1 MHAVRPRARNGLAS
15 IMSTP
20 PIDWFPLS
28 VLLDP
33 SSSSVDSTE
42 DRLGDSS
49 VSQHHRLEVTNPS
62 VPLPYNSVRVLPDF
76 VSGEQAARLSAEL
89 SDERYQKYSRRE
101 GYDGPKRKT
110 YVFDFGGDD
119 DDDKNANERAVPNVL
134 VELQQHLKKLT
145 GLKASSV
152 KIEEY
157 SPIKHKVS
165 GRAGQAALYD
175 PTITSTFASPK
186 LQGPFSC
193 CQEFRSKS
201 GPKERESSTFSS
213 GCSCFVLEVP
223 LLLNDE
229 DGDVD
234 LLQNWNLPAN
244 REAVCWQLRSPL
256 HWTDVRLRTNTAIV
270 KQSELLRD
278 WRSSRVLTTSP
289 NIAGNMRV
297 LKFYSLAKNSPA
309 NAVVDEDFSFGYVP
323 SPDDENQR
331 IKRLQEPMPPLKDLL
346 TIIVTTSPIKS
357 NPSTEVL
364 ERAMQTFELGGA
376 EFAYEC
382 PKIIVCDGFRTQE
395 NGADEQLVASGLE
408 AKVTRKHNN
417 AKQAMRNG
425 IVDRD
430 QADNYRQFKRNLRD
444 RCLAAAARS
453 VTDGCEAPNDVFR
466 TATVVELEERH
477 GYGFALRHA
486 LRHCVAT
493 PFVCVIQHDRTFMR
507 PTPVYE
513 TVKAMWRH
521 SKIKYVGFT
530 MRSNL
535 MYRDLFLG
543 KYGSGPQQEEEW
555 NSMVL
560 HVPELR
566 VSASE
571 YGPDSASTRAM
582 TVGSEKIRKSIASLV
597 SNYRTS
603 HQAATAQPAGP
614 QAEEENGSAAAT
626 PLSLHEQQQLT
637 LIPTLFWYDNIHI
650 CDTKHYRDFIFHEPF
665 KMVARGGF
673 VEDKLSPVIKRT
685 VERMGL
691 RDGHSRF
698 GCYLLD
704 DHSGMFFSGHLDG
717 GSYVTEEQRKKV
729 IALQKKKQAED
740 PS

>member
-1 MHAVRPRARNGLAS
+1 
-15 IMSTP
+15 MSTP
-20 PIDWFPLS
+20 AIDWFPLS

-33 SSSSVDSTE
+33 AASSSVDTN
-42 DRLGDSS
+42 DRLDENG
-49 VSQHHRLEVTNPS
+49 VSQHQQQHLEVTNPS
-62 VPLPYNSVRVLPDF
+62 VPLPSNSVRVLPDF

-89 SDERYQKYSRRE
+89 SDEKYQKFSIRE
-101 GYDGPKRKT
+101 GFDGPRRRV
-110 YVFDFGGDD
+110 YAFDFGGDGGD
-119 DDDKNANERAVPNVL
+119 EDDKNANERAVPTTL

-157 SPIKHKVS
+157 SPELHKVS

-175 PTITSTFASPK
+175 PTITSTFASPNR
-186 LQGPFSC
+186 QDPCPC
-193 CQEFRSKS
+193 CQEFRSS
-201 GPKERESSTFSS
+201 SDPKERENSTFSS

-223 LLLNDE
+223 LLLNDGE
-229 DGDVD
+229 GDVD

-278 WRSSRVLTTSP
+278 WRSSRVLATSP
-289 NIAGNMRV
+289 NIAGNVRV
-297 LKFYSLAKNSPA
+297 LKFYSLTKNSPA
-309 NAVVDEDFSFGYVP
+309 NVVVDQDFSFGYVP
-323 SPDDENQR
+323 SPDDEIQR
-331 IKRLQEPMPPLKDLL
+331 MKRLQEPMPPLKDLL

-364 ERAMQTFELGGA
+364 ERAMQTFELGGS

-444 RCLAAAARS
+444 RCSAAAARS
-453 VTDGCEAPNDVFR
+453 MTDSSEAPNVFR

-513 TVKAMWRH
+513 TVKAMWLH

-560 HVPELR
+560 HLPELR

-582 TVGSEKIRKSIASLV
+582 TVVSEKIRKSIASLV
-597 SNYRTS
+597 STYKTS
-603 HQAATAQPAGP
+603 HQAATAQLAVTAGRGG
-614 QAEEENGSAAAT
+614 EWKCRSNTFVTAAT
-626 PLSLHEQQQLT
+626 NPDTNIVLVRQCPHLRHETLSRLYLSRAVQ
-637 LIPTLFWYDNIHI
+637 N
-650 CDTKHYRDFIFHEPF
+650 
-665 KMVARGGF
+665 GGTRWIRRRQT
-673 VEDKLSPVIKRT
+673 ESGHQAHGGT
-685 VERMGL
+685 NGVERRSLALWLLPLGRSL
-691 RDGHSRF
+691 RYD
-698 GCYLLD
+698 
-704 DHSGMFFSGHLDG
+704 
-717 GSYVTEEQRKKV
+717 V
-729 IALQKKKQAED
+729 
-740 PS
+740 